1 MPSRNGHRYLEHDW
15 GSTGEIDVPATARP
29 TDLDRRNTHRV
40 ALQASV
46 TYASDGDPS
55 SGGEGILID
64 LSKEG
69 CRIAGSSAV
78 LNGGNL
84 SLSINLG
91 DGHPPPCLAGKVCWI
106 EGKTFG
112 VKFAE
117 LTEHE
122 RQRLQQLVWK
132 FASRKGESGGHTGFR
147 FA

>member
-15 GSTGEIDVPATARP
+15 GSTGEIGVPATARP

-46 TYASDGDPS
+46 TYVSESDQS
-55 SGGEGILID
+55 SHGEGMLID

-69 CRIAGSSAV
+69 CRIVGSPAV
-78 LNGGNL
+78 VTGETL
-84 SLSINLG
+84 SLSFNLG
-91 DGHPPPCLAGKVCWI
+91 EGHPALSLAGKVCWR

-117 LTEHE
+117 LTENERHE
-122 RQRLQQLVWK
+122 
-132 FASRKGESGGHTGFR
+132 SNSHESNS
-147 FA
+147 